1 MAGEPIMAPEDA
13 LLRVGTRA
21 SRLALWQADHVVS
34 ELRRHWPAL
43 KIEPVPITTLG
54 DRVTTVALSR
64 IGDKGIFTREL
75 EDGLRSGAIDLAVH
89 SLKDLPT
96 ELPADLEIGAILE
109 REDPRDALVA
119 ALETTMATLPAG
131 AQVGTSSLRRRA
143 QLAAARPD
151 LRIVDIRGNV
161 PTRLEKFRQG
171 EVDAVVLALAGLKRL
186 GLESHVSE
194 VLDPEDL
201 LPAPGQG
208 ALAVQIR
215 RGDDRPGRLLAPLD
229 HGPTR
234 LATTTERA
242 LLGFLEGGCQVPIG
256 ALGQFDG
263 STLLLRAVVAS
274 PDGREVVKRRA
285 TGRVVSLQHA
295 LDLGEALGRD
305 LLDAGA
311 RGILSAIRL
320 EPLSRAALEESA
332 S

>member
-1 MAGEPIMAPEDA
+1 MAGEPIMVPEGA

-43 KIEPVPITTLG
+43 TIERVPITTLG

-119 ALETTMATLPAG
+119 APETTMATLPAG

-201 LPAPGQG
+201 LPAAGQG

-215 RGDDRPGRLLAPLD
+215 RGDDRSGRLLAPLD

-274 PDGREVVKRRA
+274 PDGREVVKHRA
-285 TGRVVSLQHA
+285 SGRVASLQHA

-320 EPLSRAALEESA
+320 EPLSRAALEERTS
-332 S
+332 

>member
-1 MAGEPIMAPEDA
+1 MASDDAP
-13 LLRVGTRA
+13 LRVGTRA
-21 SRLALWQADHVVS
+21 SRLALWQTDYVAS
-34 ELRRHWPAL
+34 ELQRHWPTVQV
-43 KIEPVPITTLG
+43 ERVPITTLG
-54 DRVTTVALSR
+54 DRVTTVALSK

-75 EDGLRSGAIDLAVH
+75 EDGLRARTIDLAVH

-96 ELPADLEIGAILE
+96 ELAPDLEIGAVLA
-109 REDPRDALVA
+109 RDDPRDVLVA
-119 ALETTMATLPAG
+119 AHGLELSTLPAG
-131 AQVGTSSLRRRA
+131 ARVGTSSLRRRA

-151 LRIVDIRGNV
+151 LDIVDIRGNV
-161 PTRLEKFRQG
+161 PTRLDKISRG
-171 EVDAVVLALAGLKRL
+171 DVDAVLLAFAGLKRL
-186 GLESHVSE
+186 GLESRISE
-194 VLDPEDL
+194 VLDPEDF

-215 RGDDRPGRLLAPLD
+215 RGDDRLVRLLTPLD

-242 LLGFLEGGCQVPIG
+242 LLGYLEGGCQVPVG
-256 ALGQFDG
+256 ALAEFEGP
-263 STLLLRAVVAS
+263 TVRLRAVVAS
-274 PDGREVVKRRA
+274 PDGHAVVKRRA
-285 TGRVVSLQHA
+285 TASVASLRDA

-311 RGILSAIRL
+311 RGILSAIRV